1 VLLENIDAPAE
12 TEQMIAAAETDAEID
27 GVVESLVGGKRDF
40 SALGRKLPGFDTDD
54 LT

>member
-1 VLLENIDAPAE
+1 MVASAE
-12 TEQMIAAAETDAEID
+12 SDAEID
-27 GVVESLVGGKRDF
+27 GVVESLVGGRHDI